1 MKAKFFIFS
10 LLLLTTGILL
20 AQQNRPQ
27 GVSYIGQPDRVIQ
40 IPSIA
45 SRMDTLMPVDL
56 LSTSEE
62 MQDGRSAKYN
72 VIPGKGSK
80 GADVLALNPS
90 PLKNSVQAR
99 TPNLVFETAASN
111 SQPTDPSGAVGPNHY
126 VTVTNTAFR
135 IFDKNGTPLTNL
147 LSPNPTIFPNG
158 GCCDLTVSYDN
169 RANRWIL
176 TFLGGGVQIAVS
188 NGPDPV
194 NDGWTTYTYT
204 VVNDYNKLSVW
215 SDGYYLTENTGASEK
230 LHVFDREAMLNGEP
244 DAAIQSFVLPGI
256 VTNGFHS
263 PQALNIT
270 DNNFP
275 NIGNCPI
282 VYFQDDAFGGG
293 ITQDHI
299 KLWSCTVDWDNPSN
313 SIVSAASQ
321 LGIDAGT
328 GTVTPFVSVFDGGSF
343 ANLAQP
349 NGGASIDALQG
360 IIMNQA
366 QFRKFQTYNSGLF
379 NFVVDVAAGPTKQA
393 GIRWYEIRQA
403 GDGQPWS
410 IFQEG
415 TYTAPDNKH
424 AWNAS
429 LAMDSAGNIGM
440 GYSTMSS
447 VNSSDPNVRV
457 STVYT
462 GQTAGTAT
470 TNPGVMNVSEE
481 MIMLGNANIPGVRY
495 ADYSKIDVDPA
506 NDKEFWFV
514 NEIMNNGRKNI
525 AGVFQIASDTS
536 NDVGVVAIN
545 NPSPIGTFTNTQEIA
560 VTLYNYGTNTASNF
574 EVTYQIDNGT
584 TVTETY
590 PGTLSPDTFD
600 NFTFTTTA
608 DMSAITTFS
617 VTAATNMTT
626 DENNGNDFTVCQ
638 VQNIA
643 ANDIGVI
650 DITSPSSG
658 EGLENETVTITI
670 QNFGGL
676 DQTGFDVS
684 YSLDGGTP
692 IVETITSNL
701 PVGETISYAFA
712 TTANLSTL
720 GNYSLSSST
729 LLAGDGNPSNDTFTT
744 EVANVDCDSAVAV
757 DTPITI
763 SATGTPTITST
774 LNFSPDFVISDVN
787 VTLNIQHTWIRDL
800 VVSLTSPGGTTVV
813 LSNAIGNP
821 NDDDMVNTVFDDAA
835 DLPISDG
842 TAPFTGVFRPE
853 GNLADFNMEQSAG
866 DWILTISDTFPADG
880 GQLTDWTLQLC
891 SSSSLSVGEEL
902 VEEDLII
909 VHQGNDQYK
918 VSLPTASLTDRLSIT
933 VFNVQGQTLSHNP
946 IENRTGQGY
955 EYDLDMSYVAAG
967 VYLVRVGNN
976 IAGNVKRIII
986 E

>member
-1 MKAKFFIFS
+1 MKSLFLFFS
-10 LLLLTTGILL
+10 LLILTISTIF
-20 AQQNRPQ
+20 AQNNKPQ
-27 GVSYIGQPDRVIQ
+27 RASYIGQPDRVIQ

-45 SRMDTLMPVDL
+45 SRIGTLTPVDL

-80 GADVLALNPS
+80 GADALALNPS

-99 TPNLVFETAASN
+99 MPNLVFETAASN
-111 SQPTDPSGAVGPNHY
+111 SQPTDPAGAVGPNHY

-169 RANRWIL
+169 RANRWVL

-188 NGPDPV
+188 NGPDPI

-204 VVNDYNKLSVW
+204 VVNDYNKLSIW
-215 SDGYYLTENTGASEK
+215 SDGYYLTENTGAAEK
-230 LHVFDREAMLNGEP
+230 LHVFDRDAMLNGDL

-256 VTNGFHS
+256 VTSGFHS

-282 VYFQDDAFGGG
+282 VYLQDDAFGGG
-293 ITQDHI
+293 ITQDHV
-299 KLWSCTVDWDNPSN
+299 KLWTCTVDWDNPTN

-393 GIRWYEIRQA
+393 GVRWYEIRQA

-447 VNSSDPNVRV
+447 PNSTDPNIRV

-462 GQTAGTAT
+462 GQTAGTAN
-470 TNPGVMNVSEE
+470 TNPGIMNVSEE
-481 MIMLGNANIPGVRY
+481 IIMLGNANIPGVRY
-495 ADYSKIDVDPA
+495 ADYSKIDVDPS

-514 NEIMNNGRKNI
+514 NEIMSNGRKNI
-525 AGVFQIASDTS
+525 AGVFQIATDTS

-545 NPSPIGTFTNTQEIA
+545 NPSPIGTFTNTQEIS
-560 VTLYNYGTNTASNF
+560 VTLYNYGTNTAANF
-574 EVTYQIDNGT
+574 EVAYQIDGGT
-584 TVTETY
+584 VITEIY
-590 PGTLSPDTFD
+590 PGTLAPDTFD

-608 DMSAITTFS
+608 DMSAITTFT
-617 VTAATNMTT
+617 VNAETNMTT
-626 DENNGNDFTVCQ
+626 DEDTGNDFTVCQ

-643 ANDIGVI
+643 ANDIGIVA
-650 DITSPSSG
+650 ITSPSSG
-658 EGLENETVTITI
+658 EGLGNETVTVTI
-670 QNFGGL
+670 QNFGGV
-676 DQTGFDVS
+676 DQTGFNVNYIVDS
-684 YSLDGGTP
+684 GTP
-692 IVETITSNL
+692 IVEAITANL
-701 PVGETISYAFA
+701 PAGETISYPFA
-712 TTANLSTL
+712 TTTNLSTL
-720 GNYSLSSST
+720 GNYALSSST
-729 LLAGDGNPSNDTFTT
+729 LLVGDSNPSNDSFMTT
-744 EVANVDCDSAVAV
+744 VANVDCNSAAST
-757 DTPITI
+757 DTPVTI

-774 LNFSPDFVISDVN
+774 LNFPDDFVINDVN
-787 VTLNIQHTWIRDL
+787 VTLNIQHTWIPDL
-800 VVSLTSPGGTTVV
+800 IITLTSPGGTTVE
-813 LSNAIGNP
+813 LSSDIGNP
-821 NDDDMVNTVFDDAA
+821 NDDDMVNTVFDDSA
-835 DLPISDG
+835 DILITEG

-866 DWILTISDTFPADG
+866 DWVLTISDTFAADG

-891 SSSSLSVGEEL
+891 SSSSLSVGEQL

-909 VHQGNDQYK
+909 INQGNDQYK
-918 VSLPTASLTDRLSIT
+918 VKLPTSSITDRLSIT
-933 VFNVQGQTLSHNP
+933 VFNILGQTLSHSP

-955 EYDLDMSYVAAG
+955 EYDLNMSYVASG
-967 VYLVRVGNN
+967 VYLIRVGNN

-986 E
+986 D